1 VAARP
6 GYEYP
11 PGGAPEPALV
21 VPLSARLP
29 QQMRHRRKSVVMFG
43 SHKRSNEGVKTNRDA
58 SLIVDDK
65 EIAEYLAEV
74 YDYDWTRL
82 ATAHLQKA
90 RPRVAK
96 SGEKTPEGFT
106 LVAFSEVFDD

>member
-1 VAARP
+1 
-6 GYEYP
+6 
-11 PGGAPEPALV
+11 
-21 VPLSARLP
+21 
-29 QQMRHRRKSVVMFG
+29 MFG

-58 SLIVDDK
+58 SLIFDDK

-74 YDYDWTRL
+74 YHYDWTRL
-82 ATAHLQKA
+82 ATAHPQKA
-90 RPRVAK
+90 RPHVAK